1 MQDAT
6 LTYPLLEQV
15 LTRLDGTHGV
25 PILGQVVLDSLKN
38 LVVLSHGRTQR
49 DKINTAITRLGHYR
63 MESESMNMIYSHP
76 FNFMATSQLD
86 RHLGPFRIHVSSQ
99 NLRFGI
105 VTATSEVDDP
115 TGIWLEDVGVVSLRS
130 FHARVF
136 QLFQYILTRLTFF
149 LL

>member
-1 MQDAT
+1 MPDAT

-15 LTRLDGTHGV
+15 LTRLDGTQGM
-25 PILGQVVLDSLKN
+25 PILGQVVLDSLKS

-63 MESESMNMIYSHP
+63 MEPESMNMIYSHP

-86 RHLGPFRIHVSSQ
+86 RHLGPLRIHVSSR

-105 VTATSEVDDP
+105 VTATSEADDP
-115 TGIWLEDVGVVSLRS
+115 TGIWLEDVGVVSIRN
-130 FHARVF
+130 FHAR
-136 QLFQYILTRLTFF
+136 LF
-149 LL
+149 